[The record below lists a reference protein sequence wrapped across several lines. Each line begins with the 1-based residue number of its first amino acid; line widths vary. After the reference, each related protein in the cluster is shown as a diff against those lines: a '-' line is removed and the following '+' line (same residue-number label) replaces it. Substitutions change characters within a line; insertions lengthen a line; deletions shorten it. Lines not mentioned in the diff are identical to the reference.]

1 MPVKSPNSEQLWI
14 AVDPAFAVHVMF
26 RWSIAVHSGGAEVV
40 GSGMVVVNGPDEVG
54 DVVGVDNVVF
64 VAVVVVVVVV
74 GGVVDIVTF
83 IGVGFVD
90 IVSDDEAEVVS
101 VVDVDA

>member
-54 DVVGVDNVVF
+54 DVVGVDVVIF
-64 VAVVVVVVVV
+64 VAVVVV
-74 GGVVDIVTF
+74 GVVDIVIF